1 MTVMLEEAQSAEQ
14 SAQRYAERLRDAM
27 SDYMIGL
34 SKLVDMGCLQARH
47 EDPDFDFEVRVP
59 SGQLY
64 EITERLAQLSFEVSE
79 QYSVRLA
86 TLAVPV

>member
-1 MTVMLEEAQSAEQ
+1 MTVMLEEAQTAEQ

-27 SDYMIGL
+27 SEYMIGL
-34 SKLVDMGCLQARH
+34 SKLVDMGSLQALH

-59 SGQLY
+59 SAQLY
-64 EITERLAQLSFEVSE
+64 EVTERLADLSFAVSDR
-79 QYSVRLA
+79 YDVRLA